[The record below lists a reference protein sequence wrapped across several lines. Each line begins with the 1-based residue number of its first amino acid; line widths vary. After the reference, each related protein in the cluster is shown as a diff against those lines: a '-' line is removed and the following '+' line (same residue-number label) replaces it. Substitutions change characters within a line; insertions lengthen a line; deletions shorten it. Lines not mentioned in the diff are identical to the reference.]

1 MCVNEVSLYDRLKG
15 KQEMVEGLSEREER
29 EERKGMHCV

>member
-1 MCVNEVSLYDRLKG
+1 MCVNEVSLYVRG
-15 KQEMVEGLSEREER
+15 KQEMVEGLSERRER